1 MPDASRGAAKNAPI
15 FKNRGKDA
23 TRLETFVDAAFAF
36 ALTLLVI
43 SFDAVPE
50 SYEQLTI
57 ALKSI
62 PAFLFGFA
70 VLMMFWVAHRN
81 WSKHY
86 GLDTTFSVLV
96 SMALIFIIMIYVY
109 PLRAMATAAI
119 SAMTNGWLP
128 TSFQITSEAEALGL
142 FRIYGIGF
150 MACNACLVLLF
161 AHALKKADE
170 LQLSDEERFM
180 TRFELLTW
188 LVTGGFGLLSVL
200 LTLFVKGPW
209 IAACGW
215 VYAGLGI
222 VMPALGFAAGVR
234 FDRRFRQES
243 PATV

>member
-1 MPDASRGAAKNAPI
+1 MPDANATATKNQPI
-15 FKNRGKDA
+15 FKDRGRDA

-43 SFDAVPE
+43 SFDSVPT
-50 SYEQLTI
+50 SYEELTI
-57 ALKSI
+57 ALRSI

-81 WSKHY
+81 WSRHY
-86 GLDTTFSVLV
+86 GMDTTFSVLV

-128 TSFQITSEAEALGL
+128 TSFQITSEEQALGL
-142 FRIYGIGF
+142 FRIYGVGF

-161 AHALKKADE
+161 LHALNHATT
-170 LQLSDEERFM
+170 LSLSDEEIFM
-180 TRFELLTW
+180 TRFEVMTW
-188 LVTGGFGLLSVL
+188 SIVGLFGLLSVI
-200 LTLFVKGPW
+200 LTFVVSGPW

-222 VMPALGFAAGVR
+222 VMPAVGFMFGTR
-234 FDRRFRQES
+234 FDRQFRQ
-243 PATV
+243 